1 MIHDIPCQEVKDRLL
16 KECKNQ
22 RFPFEWADKDR
33 GILLIGPLTTPPL
46 SEDSFVKTE
55 EKFKLE
61 IKCIDPISTRISV
74 QNQLKGMTVENQ
86 WLEIKDPDKLNAYG
100 NRFLNRLITP

>member
-1 MIHDIPCQEVKDRLL
+1 MIHDIPCEEVKDKLIQ
-16 KECKNQ
+16 ECKNQ
-22 RFPFEWADKDR
+22 RFPFEWTDKNR
-33 GILLIGPLTTPPL
+33 GTLLIGPLTTSPL

-74 QNQLKGMTVENQ
+74 QIQLRGLTVDNQ
-86 WLEIKDPDKLNAYG
+86 WLEIKDPDKVNAYG
-100 NRFLNRLITP
+100 NRFLDRLIKQ